1 MKKNKVGRPKLKEK
15 RVSTSITV
23 TLEHNALLNEK
34 NKEGISKSF
43 IVEKALN
50 IYFNFNKED

>member
-1 MKKNKVGRPKLKEK
+1 MKNKVGRPKLEK
-15 RVSTSITV
+15 KRIATSITV

-43 IVEKALN
+43 IVEKALDS
-50 IYFNFNKED
+50 YFNFKKED